1 MTQSALAI
9 ADDAR
14 SPRPRARRL
23 ATNTGATLA
32 LAALAVGTSSSIAHA
47 DEEYTVRKGDTVSH
61 IAKQFGTT
69 VSAVRSANGLNA
81 SGFIRE
87 GQTLTIP
94 TAGTTTGTPAATP
107 AATGSHTVAQGET
120 VSAIATR
127 YGTTVDAIV
136 SANGLDAR
144 AFIRA
149 GQTLTIPGT
158 GADAATTSSTS
169 TGGSHTVAQGET
181 VSAIA
186 ARYGTTVSAVVSANG
201 LNAQAFIRAG
211 QTLTIPGA
219 TTTTATTT
227 TASGEQ
233 LVGSTFLGRTYP
245 AATVASANENKANLL
260 AIGVPSTAQMQDKVA
275 STARQM
281 GVDPSL
287 AQAIAFQESGFDHT
301 SVSPANAIGVMQVI
315 PTSGDW
321 ASDLVGRELNLLDPD
336 DNVVAGVAI
345 IRQLLKSTGGDT
357 ATAIAGYYQ
366 GLGSVRSNGM
376 FSDTRRYVANVQ
388 TLTARF

>member
-1 MTQSALAI
+1 MTQSALAL

-14 SPRPRARRL
+14 SSRPRARRL

-32 LAALAVGTSSSIAHA
+32 LAALAVGTSSAAAHA
-47 DEEYTVRKGDTVSH
+47 DEQYTVRSGDTVSH

-69 VSAVRSANGLNA
+69 VNAVRSANGLNA

-94 TAGTTTGTPAATP
+94 TAQTTAPVAAPAP
-107 AATGSHTVAQGET
+107 VVGGNHTVT
-120 VSAIATR
+120 
-127 YGTTVDAIV
+127 
-136 SANGLDAR
+136 
-144 AFIRA
+144 
-149 GQTLTIPGT
+149 
-158 GADAATTSSTS
+158 
-169 TGGSHTVAQGET
+169 QGET

-186 ARYGTTVSAVVSANG
+186 ARYGTTVEAVVSANG
-201 LNAQAFIRAG
+201 LDGRAFIRAG

-219 TTTTATTT
+219 NTAAPTTTAPAT
-227 TASGEQ
+227 SQQ

-245 AATVASANENKANLL
+245 AATVASANQNKANLL
-260 AIGVPSTAQMQDKVA
+260 SVGVPSTSEMQAKVA

-281 GVDPSL
+281 GVDPAL

-301 SVSPANAIGVMQVI
+301 SVSPANAIGTMQVI

-345 IRQLLKSTGGDT
+345 LRQLLTSTGGDT
-357 ATAIAGYYQ
+357 ATAIASYYQ

-376 FSDTRRYVANVQ
+376 FADTRRYVANVQ